1 MTRDL
6 TAMLRP
12 RSIALVGATDRSRW
26 SQNTFDNLINRK
38 YPGEVYL
45 VSRRGGTVHG
55 RSAAI
60 SCVAV
65 GAPIDLALLMV
76 PMAAVDEALADLAA
90 ADVHNAAILTSG
102 FAETGHEGAEHQARL
117 AALARRHGVSLLGPN
132 CLGFVNF
139 IDNVPLWTGGFRAP
153 SKPGSI
159 AVVTQ
164 SGANG
169 SFISSLAAQH
179 EIGLSH
185 MVSTGNE
192 ADLDCADFI
201 DHLIDLPEVRAIA
214 LFAETIRHAP
224 SFAAAA
230 RRAIAA
236 AKPIVVLKI
245 GLSEVTAR
253 SAQAHTGALVGD
265 DRVFDGV
272 CRQLGMVRVDSIEDL
287 LYTADVISRTGVLRP
302 DGLAV
307 VSISGGACEIVADRA
322 QVLGVP
328 LPSLSDAATAEL
340 RTALPSFGTPHNP
353 LDITGGAVLQPDLFE
368 QGLRILGRQPDFS
381 ALACLFDVPVT
392 AEQATEFTLAALRH
406 IADGL
411 RAAEIPA
418 LMVSHTVK
426 PVTEVSARI
435 IEEIGIP
442 YVSAGLHHGM
452 NALGHAFW
460 WADQYRRLSG
470 VAASIATIAD
480 TSERPRSER
489 ATLAYLARCNVPVVP
504 VTLARH
510 AEQAVAAARA
520 TGGPVVLKIASDDIA
535 HKSDIGGVLLN
546 LEGDEAVAGAFRR
559 IVAVAPAEARLDG
572 VLVAPMRSGGLELFV
587 GCTRDAQWGHV
598 IAVGLGGVWVE
609 ILEDVS
615 LRPLP
620 IDAAEVKRMLGELRG
635 ARLLQGARGTPAAD
649 LDALAA
655 AVARIGDAAVALGPD
670 LEALEVNPLWVRG
683 AQIEALDALAAWRK

>member
-55 RSAAI
+55 RNAAT

-90 ADVHNAAILTSG
+90 ADVHNAVILTSG
-102 FAETGHEGAEHQARL
+102 FAETGHEGADHQARL
-117 AALARRHGVSLLGPN
+117 AALAHQHGVSLLGPN

-272 CRQLGMVRVDSIEDL
+272 CRQLGIVRVDR
-287 LYTADVISRTGVLRP
+287 SRT
-302 DGLAV
+302 
-307 VSISGGACEIVADRA
+307 CC
-322 QVLGVP
+322 
-328 LPSLSDAATAEL
+328 
-340 RTALPSFGTPHNP
+340 TPP
-353 LDITGGAVLQPDLFE
+353 T
-368 QGLRILGRQPDFS
+368 
-381 ALACLFDVPVT
+381 
-392 AEQATEFTLAALRH
+392 
-406 IADGL
+406 
-411 RAAEIPA
+411 
-418 LMVSHTVK
+418 
-426 PVTEVSARI
+426 
-435 IEEIGIP
+435 
-442 YVSAGLHHGM
+442 
-452 NALGHAFW
+452 
-460 WADQYRRLSG
+460 
-470 VAASIATIAD
+470 
-480 TSERPRSER
+480 
-489 ATLAYLARCNVPVVP
+489 
-504 VTLARH
+504 
-510 AEQAVAAARA
+510 
-520 TGGPVVLKIASDDIA
+520 
-535 HKSDIGGVLLN
+535 
-546 LEGDEAVAGAFRR
+546 
-559 IVAVAPAEARLDG
+559 
-572 VLVAPMRSGGLELFV
+572 
-587 GCTRDAQWGHV
+587 
-598 IAVGLGGVWVE
+598 
-609 ILEDVS
+609 
-615 LRPLP
+615 
-620 IDAAEVKRMLGELRG
+620 
-635 ARLLQGARGTPAAD
+635 
-649 LDALAA
+649 
-655 AVARIGDAAVALGPD
+655 
-670 LEALEVNPLWVRG
+670 
-683 AQIEALDALAAWRK
+683 